1 MIISHLLAPDLC
13 RCSTFLSAVH
23 FKLAYSTFSPSCTSQ
38 INGHP
43 HSSKK
48 NQNKKTK
55 TLCFQTFSFSIHS
68 IILLSRNKSNF
79 RGVCLNRW
87 SRMGVSER
95 RRLLSCWK
103 PHFLCSRKPLPTS
116 LTSSASDTLS
126 RSFAQ
131 KAQFCPAGR
140 DMLILQTFLPTA
152 RKEWPLAW
160 VHLGVNPSGGPL

>member
-55 TLCFQTFSFSIHS
+55 TLCFQTFSFIHFLF
-68 IILLSRNKSNF
+68 ILSFFFQGIKVTSEESALID
-79 RGVCLNRW
+79 GPEWVCLKEGGCCPAGNHTSCVAESHSPPPW
-87 SRMGVSER
+87 LAQHLTLFLAALH
-95 RRLLSCWK
+95 RRL
-103 PHFLCSRKPLPTS
+103 
-116 LTSSASDTLS
+116 
-126 RSFAQ
+126 SFAQ
-131 KAQFCPAGR
+131 QGETCWSSKPFSP
-140 DMLILQTFLPTA
+140 LQERSGL
-152 RKEWPLAW
+152 W
-160 VHLGVNPSGGPL
+160 LGFI